1 MVLRVAGA
9 DTVADYPAGSVVEL
23 ETRDALRLISGG
35 YADGVQAGDELE
47 AEAETKPR
55 KRAAK
60 RGGRKPSSD
69 PEPDAA

>member
-1 MVLRVAGA
+1 MVLRAAGS

-23 ETRDALRLISGG
+23 ETRDALRLIADGC
-35 YADGVQAGDELE
+35 ADGVQAGDEPE
-47 AEAETKPR
+47 SEPKPR

-69 PEPDAA
+69 PEPEAA

>member
-1 MVLRVAGA
+1 MVLRADGS

-23 ETRDALRLISGG
+23 ETRDALRLIAEG
-35 YADGVQAGDELE
+35 YADGVQAGE
-47 AEAETKPR
+47 APTTDDDAKPR

-69 PEPDAA
+69 PEPEAA